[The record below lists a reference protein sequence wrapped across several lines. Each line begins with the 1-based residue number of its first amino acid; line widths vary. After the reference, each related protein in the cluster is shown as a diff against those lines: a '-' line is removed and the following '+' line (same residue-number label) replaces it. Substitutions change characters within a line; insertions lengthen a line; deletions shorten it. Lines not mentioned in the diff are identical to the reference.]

1 MKNDPCWKGYEMV
14 GKKKKG
20 GKEVPNCVPVK
31 EAAKAIIEK
40 AKAKS
45 KKDWTGAKVSKDRFI
60 LPEESHDNCGT
71 PDCCGTCDTA
81 VTEARGSDYTLYHK
95 SYTDAINH
103 ALSHHEKSGLKVS
116 EDDRFQHVSV
126 GSKKPSEGNTTS
138 LHIPA
143 THSNGKKHVLHV
155 QVFNKGGTH
164 PYELNTYSS
173 GMGRSVK
180 EEAKLEEGYG
190 MWKVEFPK
198 QHVGKPVAA
207 GSVHVKAQNTAHA
220 HKVAAKRV
228 GVDHKVFKSKV
239 TKSSILPEEL
249 EDINEMGGDQH
260 YGDTKGAWSA
270 GAKATPVKA
279 KKLTDFALKGLEK
292 ELKATRQTS
301 KSVADA
307 KKKYGVKEE
316 IEDIMERGEDSKGH
330 YRATEDGAG
339 LTRKG
344 AKAMGI
350 KTAVTTPPSKLDPK
364 GEAAGRRKSFCAR
377 MGGMKGP
384 MKDEKGRPTRK
395 AMSLRRWNCNEAA
408 FDAESKMHDA
418 HYEKQTDQVK
428 NALDN
433 YARRGMTYKQAYN
446 KIRHSNTH
454 TLRNQITAMH
464 EETQLD
470 EVLGKENEWGRP
482 ELRKKFAAITPG
494 QEGMT
499 ADEIPEMNPFS
510 GDAIHEGGL
519 WDNIH
524 AKRKRIKAGSGE
536 RMRKPG
542 SEGAPTDADFNN
554 SRNEETINEIS
565 ALGAKKRSEFA
576 AKLQKTLADPKKIAK
591 AKKEIAKKKA
601 VQKAEEPKHLV
612 MQLRKATSIGSKV
625 KFYDGSEHHVAPN
638 HVEKFNDRYHSLK
651 SSIEKESLVK
661 RAHKSHADFMR
672 AISEETEMGQ
682 PMAPCTCDITP
693 ANYPTPSQLSPEPQL
708 GDMNS
713 DGMTNEWD
721 EAAIEA
727 EVTHEI
733 ETSDWDEL
741 QKYYDSEQEDDDE
754 ESESIDEAI
763 TPQGRLKKRFAAM
776 RNKTRRNMAKN
787 MALKR
792 IATPDRIKS
801 RSIRAARRMVYKR
814 ILRNRDPSSVSPAEK
829 ARLEDQVKRMAP
841 MVSRISMRLQQSERK
856 RDMMRVQNARTKK
869 K

>member
-143 THSNGKKHVLHV
+143 THSNGKKHLLHV

-180 EEAKLEEGYG
+180 EEAELEEGYG
-190 MWKVEFPK
+190 MWKVDFPK
-198 QHVGKPVAA
+198 QHAGKAVAA

-249 EDINEMGGDQH
+249 
-260 YGDTKGAWSA
+260 
-270 GAKATPVKA
+270 
-279 KKLTDFALKGLEK
+279 
-292 ELKATRQTS
+292 
-301 KSVADA
+301 
-307 KKKYGVKEE
+307 
-316 IEDIMERGEDSKGH
+316 EDIMERGEDSKGH

-364 GEAAGRRKSFCAR
+364 GEAAGRRRSFCAR

-395 AMSLRRWNCNEAA
+395 AMSLRRWNCNE
-408 FDAESKMHDA
+408 E
-418 HYEKQTDQVK
+418 
-428 NALDN
+428 
-433 YARRGMTYKQAYN
+433 
-446 KIRHSNTH
+446 
-454 TLRNQITAMH
+454 
-464 EETQLD
+464 
-470 EVLGKENEWGRP
+470 LGKENEWGRP

-499 ADEIPEMNPFS
+499 ADDIPEMNPFS

-565 ALGAKKRSEFA
+565 ALCAKKRSEFA

-612 MQLRKATSIGSKV
+612 MQLRKASSIGSKV

-741 QKYYDSEQEDDDE
+741 QKYYDSEQEGDDE

-856 RDMMRVQNARTKK
+856 RDMMRVQNARTRKK
-869 K
+869 